1 MDRVT
6 YRTKEYMRDNFI
18 RFLID
23 GKIEATVDEIETR
36 KKCLGLEWLQGPFV
50 VALAAPN
57 YAGAKNNEKDII
69 LCSYEE
75 YVKKEVNRTKLD
87 SYCIT
92 NSYNQVVILLAL
104 RGNECK
110 KEELNKIFADI
121 YKKLIKKFD
130 YEVFIGVGSVA
141 NNYQEIA
148 TSASDAREML
158 AYKYQYA
165 DSGVV
170 NIMNM
175 VQFQFNTSG
184 GNRIA
189 FDRVIGCFQD
199 GNLGKMEQRLNE
211 LVEFVRRK
219 PNVSNTSIR
228 RTLVE
233 LTVHILHVAS
243 NANVDV
249 EVVLKNVDPYRWI
262 MKQNHTEVITEWIMK
277 MSSELLLLMQNRKE
291 NEERVVIQDA
301 KQFIDENLSNID
313 LSLQQVSDAIGLSST
328 YCSQLFKSEV
338 GLGINSYITQNRI
351 NRAQVLLRETQLM
364 SSDIARQVGFVS
376 ASYFGQVFRKVVGMT
391 PQEYRRSVAKIE
403 KN

>member
-1 MDRVT
+1 MDKVT

-23 GKIEATVDEIETR
+23 GKVEVTADEVEIR
-36 KKCLGLEWLQGPFV
+36 KKNLNLEWLQGPFV

-57 YAGAKNNEKDII
+57 YAGVKNNVKDTT
-69 LCSYEE
+69 LCLYEG
-75 YVKKEVNRTKLD
+75 YIRKELNKTKLA

-92 NSYNQVVILLAL
+92 NSYNQVVMLLAL
-104 RGNECK
+104 RGDECK
-110 KEELNKIFADI
+110 TEEINTVFADI
-121 YKKLIKKFD
+121 YKKLTKKFD

-189 FDRVIGCFQD
+189 FERVIGCFQD
-199 GNLGKMEQRLNE
+199 GNLGKMERRLDE
-211 LVEFVRRK
+211 LVQSVRHK

-228 RTLVE
+228 RTLIE

-249 EVVLKNVDPYRWI
+249 EIVLKNVDPYRWI
-262 MKQNHTEVITEWIMK
+262 MNQNHTEVITEWIMK

-291 NEERVVIQDA
+291 NEEKVVIQEA
-301 KQFIDENLSNID
+301 KLFIEEKLSNID
-313 LSLQQVSDAIGLSST
+313 LGLQQVSDAIGLSST
-328 YCSQLFKSEV
+328 YCSQLFKNEV
-338 GLGINSYITQNRI
+338 GMGINAYITQNRI
-351 NRAQVLLRETQLM
+351 SRAQVLLRETQLM
-364 SSDIARQVGFVS
+364 SSDIAKQVGFVS
-376 ASYFGQVFRKVVGMT
+376 VSYFGQVFRKVVGMT
-391 PQEYRRSVAKIE
+391 PQEYRRSIE
-403 KN
+403 KL

>member
-36 KKCLGLEWLQGPFV
+36 KKCLGLDWLEGPFV

-57 YAGAKNNEKDII
+57 YIGTKNNEKDII

-75 YVKKEVNRTKLD
+75 HVKKELNKTKLH
-87 SYCIT
+87 SYCMT
-92 NSYNQVVILLAL
+92 NSYNQVTILLAL
-104 RGNECK
+104 RGDECK
-110 KEELNKIFADI
+110 KDELNKIFTDI

-243 NANVDV
+243 NTNVDV
-249 EVVLKNVDPYRWI
+249 EIVLKNVDPYRWI

-277 MSSELLLLMQNRKE
+277 MSSELLLLIQSRKE
-291 NEERVVIQDA
+291 NEERGVIQDA
-301 KQFIDENLSNID
+301 KQFIEDNLSNID
-313 LSLQQVSDAIGLSST
+313 LGLAQVGEAIGLSST
-328 YCSQLFKSEV
+328 YCSQLFKKEV
-338 GLGINSYITQNRI
+338 GMGINAYITQKRI
-351 NRAQVLLRETQLM
+351 RRAQILLQETQLM
-364 SSDIARQVGFVS
+364 SNEIAKQVGFLS
-376 ASYFGQVFRKVVGMT
+376 ASYFGQVFRKIVGMT
-391 PQEYRRSVAKIE
+391 PNDYRRYCAK
-403 KN
+403 